1 MIKVYQIDLTDL
13 DCANAWDDP
22 RFVLQQKLAVG
33 LTKFDSSMLEFFQLV
48 ACVDTDSMNR
58 AFQAMNRWNDDD
70 LDIVQC
76 MHVEMQSM
84 SVGNILEMENGD
96 TFIVQRV
103 GFEKIEN
110 ELEMAA

>member
-1 MIKVYQIDLTDL
+1 
-13 DCANAWDDP
+13 
-22 RFVLQQKLAVG
+22 
-33 LTKFDSSMLEFFQLV
+33 
-48 ACVDTDSMNR
+48 
-58 AFQAMNRWNDDD
+58 
-70 LDIVQC
+70 